1 MIMTIPNYR
10 EVSAIAQK
18 RRNTKIAAYYN
29 PPEVDEASLPN
40 NITEYALNSGYYT
53 PEERIIIEAEP
64 DTILQNIAKREWTSL
79 MVTKAFCKAS
89 AYAQKLT
96 NCITEVFYDEAHERA
111 QYLDDYIVK
120 NGRTIGPLHGLP
132 ISLKDCFIV
141 PPYPASIGMSN
152 WANYP
157 TDKEQVI
164 VTMLRELGAIL
175 YVKTNTPTA
184 MKMAET
190 INNVWGETR
199 NALHKRLTP
208 GGSSGGEGTLISF
221 KGSPLGV
228 GTDIGG
234 SIRIPA
240 AQGFQY
246 GLKPSVGRFPGYGGR
261 TGVTGQEFLVAV
273 SGPMSRSLKS
283 LQIYSE
289 ALLSETSAPW
299 TRDYKCVPIP
309 WRNNVIQPQGRKL
322 RLGLIGNNDGSV
334 HCHPPVERALNF
346 TAEKLKAAGHTI
358 IPWTPKNHD
367 VINKN
372 LVEAF
377 SKLGGAAIMNDIKP
391 YGEPIFPCMKGYEVA
406 AEAEDIGITEIRE
419 MITKRDDLQQEYLEY
434 WMTGA
439 PDGQPLDGII
449 MATAPHA
456 APRLQGTQG
465 DLYIGYTGL
474 WNYVVV
480 DFSVCTFPVLFADKV
495 QDKAR
500 DMKSF
505 RPLSELDARIQA
517 DYDAEFYHGAPV
529 SLQCVGKRLEEE
541 KVLEMTGLIE
551 QALKA

>member
-1 MIMTIPNYR
+1 MIAPLQDYR

-29 PPEVDEASLPN
+29 PPEADEASLPN
-40 NITEYALNSGYYT
+40 NLTEYALNSGYYT
-53 PEERIIIEAEP
+53 PEERTIIETEAE
-64 DTILQNIAKREWTSL
+64 TILQNIANRKWTSL
-79 MVTKAFCKAS
+79 TVTKAFCKAS

-96 NCITEVFYDEAHERA
+96 NCITEVLYDEAHERA
-111 QYLDDYIVK
+111 QYLDDYLVK

-132 ISLKDCFIV
+132 ISFKDCFVV
-141 PPYPASIGMSN
+141 PPHPASIGMSN
-152 WANYP
+152 WANEA
-157 TDKEQVI
+157 TDQEQVI
-164 VTMLRELGAIL
+164 VTMLRELGAVF

-199 NALHKRLTP
+199 NALHKLLTP
-208 GGSSGGEGTLISF
+208 GGSSGGEGSLISF

-246 GLKPSVGRFPGYGGR
+246 GLKPSVGRFPAYGGK

-273 SGPMSRSLKS
+273 NGPMSRSLKS

-289 ALLSETSAPW
+289 ALLSEDSAPW
-299 TRDYKCVPIP
+299 NRDYKCVPIP
-309 WRNNVIQPQGRKL
+309 WRKNVIQPQGRKL

-334 HCHPPVERALNF
+334 HCHPPVERALDL
-346 TAEKLKAAGHTI
+346 TAKKLKAAGHTI
-358 IPWTPKNHD
+358 IPWTPKHHD

-372 LVEAF
+372 LVESF
-377 SKLGGAAIMNDIKP
+377 SKLGGAAIVNDIKP
-391 YGEPIFPCMKGYEVA
+391 YGEPIFPCMKAYEVA
-406 AEAEDIGITEIRE
+406 AEAEEIGVTEIRE
-419 MITKRDDLQQEYLEY
+419 MISKRDELQQLYLEY

-439 PDGQPLDGII
+439 PDGQPLDGIV

-456 APRLQGTQG
+456 APRLQGTQA

-474 WNYVVV
+474 WNYIG
-480 DFSVCTFPVLFADKV
+480 
-495 QDKAR
+495 
-500 DMKSF
+500 
-505 RPLSELDARIQA
+505 EW
-517 DYDAEFYHGAPV
+517 
-529 SLQCVGKRLEEE
+529 SLPYL
-541 KVLEMTGLIE
+541 
-551 QALKA
+551 

>member
-1 MIMTIPNYR
+1 MIMPVPSYR

-18 RRNTKIAAYYN
+18 RRNTKIVAYYN

-53 PEERIIIEAEP
+53 PEERIIIESEP
-64 DTILQNIAKREWTSL
+64 EIILQNIAKREWTSL
-79 MVTKAFCKAS
+79 M
-89 AYAQKLT
+89 
-96 NCITEVFYDEAHERA
+96 VFYDEAHERA
-111 QYLDDYIVK
+111 QYLDDYIDK

-289 ALLSETSAPW
+289 ALLSERSAPW

-309 WRNNVIQPQGRKL
+309 WRNNVIQPPGRKL

-334 HCHPPVERALNF
+334 HCHPPVERALDL
-346 TAEKLKAAGHTI
+346 TAKKLKAAGHTI
-358 IPWTPKNHD
+358 IPWTPKHHD

-391 YGEPIFPCMKGYEVA
+391 YGEPVFPCMKSYEVA

-449 MATAPHA
+449 MATSPHA

-474 WNYVVV
+474 WNYIVI